1 MRRTYDWCVWTL
13 ALAAT
18 AAVAMA
24 QTPASLKGRVTD
36 PSDASVPAAT
46 VTVKAAGG
54 KEQRVSTDEQGLYE
68 IGGLLPGK
76 YSVRVAKR
84 GFTVYNFADVDVS
97 AARVLDVQLFIA
109 QEAQSVTVED
119 EKHSIGTDPN
129 QNAGALVL
137 REEELKSLS
146 DDPDQLAS
154 ELQALAGP
162 GAGPNGGQ
170 IYIDGFTG
178 GRLPPKSSIREVRI
192 NQNPYSAEFDRIGF
206 GRIEVLT
213 KPGTDKFRG
222 DAFFGFSDDALNSR
236 NPFSPNRAPFQ
247 SRMFGGR
254 ISGPVTKKSS
264 FGLDIEGRSVD
275 ENAIINATILDTNLQ
290 PQLFQQSVVTP
301 QLRLN
306 ISPRFD
312 YQLNEKNTLV
322 VRYHYSPIRS
332 DNRGVGEFALLS
344 RAYDARDTEHTLQL
358 TETAILSA
366 KAINET
372 RFQMQRSSM
381 RQYGDNT
388 LAAINVL
395 DAFNGGGAQV
405 GLTNQQ
411 QTRFELQ
418 NLTTYLQ
425 GRHSVKFGVRV
436 RSSYLDDESP
446 NNFGGTFTFAGGLAP
461 VLDGLAATSQMI
473 YITSLERYRR
483 TLLFQQMGYTAAQ
496 IRALGGGA
504 TQFTINGGNPLAEV
518 AQTDLGLFLTEDW
531 RVKPTLTLSAGLR
544 WEDQNNI
551 SNHNNFAP
559 RLGLAW
565 AIDGG
570 ANRQAKTVLRLGAG
584 MFYDR
589 VSDNLTLQ
597 ALRFNGANQVN
608 YIVPNPEFFPVIPD
622 LSTLASYQGIST
634 VRSLDGSL
642 RTPYLLQSS
651 AGVDR
656 QLPRNTTIGV
666 NYVFS
671 RGVHQLRARNINTP
685 LADGTLPYG
694 SIGNLYQYES
704 TGFSRQNQLMTNFS
718 TRFSSK
724 VSLFGFYVYG
734 HAKSDTDGVGS
745 FPANTYDLA
754 NEYGSS
760 GFDIRHRVVMGGAL
774 NAKYGI
780 SLNPF
785 LMLSSGAP
793 FNIITGRDINGDTM
807 FNDRPAFATDLN
819 APGVVQT
826 PWGGFQLNPGPN
838 DTIIPRNYGRGP
850 GQFTL
855 NMRVG
860 KTWSF
865 GSRGESGPAEMRPPG
880 GREGRG
886 PGGPGGMG
894 GPGGGG
900 PPPMMGGG
908 GRGGPGGGGPGGFF
922 GGNSGK
928 RYNLTLSLQ
937 ARNLL
942 NNVNLSTPNGNLS
955 SPLFGQSTQLAG
967 GFGPG
972 GGGGAAANR
981 RVELMLRFSF

>member
-1 MRRTYDWCVWTL
+1 MRRIHDRCLSML
-13 ALAAT
+13 ALLVVSAA
-18 AAVAMA
+18 AAA
-24 QTPASLKGRVTD
+24 QDLPAGLKGRITD
-36 PSDASVPAAT
+36 PSDASVPGASVAL
-46 VTVKAAGG
+46 KAADG
-54 KEQRVSTDEQGLYE
+54 KERRVVTDEQGLYE
-68 IGGLLPGK
+68 IKGLAPGI
-76 YSVRVAKR
+76 YSLRVAKR
-84 GFTVYNFADVDVS
+84 GFAVYI
-97 AARVLDVQLFIA
+97 AAAVELREVRAMDLQLALA
-109 QEAQSVTVED
+109 QQAQQVTVED

-129 QNAGALVL
+129 QNAGALIL
-137 REEELKSLS
+137 REEDLKSLS

-206 GRIEVLT
+206 GRIEILT
-213 KPGTDKFRG
+213 KPGTDRFRG
-222 DAFFGFSDDALNSR
+222 DAFLGFSDESLNSR
-236 NPFSPNRAPFQ
+236 NPFSPNRAPYQ

-264 FGLDIEGRSVD
+264 FGFDFEGRSVD
-275 ENAIINATILDTNLQ
+275 ENAIVNATVLDANLQ
-290 PQLFQQSVVTP
+290 PLAFQQPVVTP

-306 ISPRFD
+306 LSPRFD

-322 VRYHYSPIRS
+322 ARYHYSPIRN
-332 DNRGVGEFALLS
+332 DNRGVGEFSLLS
-344 RAYDARDTEHTLQL
+344 RAYDSRDTEHTFQL
-358 TETAILSA
+358 TETAILNA

-381 RQYGDNT
+381 RQYGDNS

-411 QTRFELQ
+411 QSRLELQ
-418 NLTTYLQ
+418 NLTTILH
-425 GRHSVKFGVRV
+425 GRHSIKFGLRL
-436 RSSYLDDESP
+436 RSSFLSDESP
-446 NNFGGTFTFAGGLAP
+446 NNFGGSFTFAGGLAP
-461 VLDGLAATSQMI
+461 VLDGLSPTGASA

-483 TLLFQQMGYTAAQ
+483 TLLFGQLGYTAAQ

-504 TQFTINGGNPLAEV
+504 TQFSINGGNPLAEV
-518 AQTDLGLFLTEDW
+518 SQTDIGLFLSEDW

-551 SNHNNFAP
+551 SSHNNFAP

-589 VSDNLTLQ
+589 VSDSLTLQ
-597 ALRFNGANQVN
+597 ALRFNGLNQVN
-608 YIVPNPEFFPVIPD
+608 YIVPNPDFFPSIPALAD
-622 LSTLASYQGIST
+622 LAAYQGIGA
-634 VRSLDGSL
+634 VRSLDGTL
-642 RTPYLLQSS
+642 RTPYLLQTSI
-651 AGVDR
+651 GVDR
-656 QLPRNTTIGV
+656 QLPRNTTIGF
-666 NYVFS
+666 NYVFG
-671 RGVHQLRARNINTP
+671 RGAHLLRARNINSP

-694 SIGNLYQYES
+694 TVGNLYQYES
-704 TGFSRQNQLMTNFS
+704 TGFSRQNQWMTNFS
-718 TRFSSK
+718 TRFSTK
-724 VSLFGFYVYG
+724 VSLFGFYAYG
-734 HAKSDTDGVGS
+734 RSKSDTDGVGS
-745 FPANTYDLA
+745 FPASTYDLA
-754 NEYGSS
+754 SEYGPS
-760 GFDIRHRVVMGGAL
+760 GFDIRHRLVVGGAL
-774 NAKYGI
+774 NARYGI
-780 SLNPF
+780 SFNPF
-785 LMLSSGAP
+785 LMVSSGAP
-793 FNIITGRDINGDTM
+793 FNITTGRDNNGDTM

-819 APGVVQT
+819 AAGVVQT
-826 PWGGFQLNPGPN
+826 QWGAFQLNPGP
-838 DTIIPRNYGRGP
+838 TGTLIPRNYGRGP
-850 GQFTL
+850 GSFTL
-855 NMRVG
+855 NMRMG
-860 KTWSF
+860 RTWSF
-865 GSRGESGPAEMRPPG
+865 GSRGESGPAEMGPPG

-886 PGGPGGMG
+886 PG

-908 GRGGPGGGGPGGFF
+908 GRGGPGGGGPGGGPGGFF
-922 GGNSGK
+922 GANSGK
-928 RYNLTLSLQ
+928 RYNLTLSIQ

-942 NNVNLSTPNGNLS
+942 NNVNLSAPNGNLS

-981 RVELMLRFSF
+981 RIELMLRFSF

>member
-1 MRRTYDWCVWTL
+1 MRRMYDWCVWTL
-13 ALAAT
+13 AVAMLAAM
-18 AAVAMA
+18 AAA
-24 QTPASLKGRVTD
+24 QSSVPALKGRVTD
-36 PSDASVPAAT
+36 PSDASVPGAT
-46 VTVKAAGG
+46 VVVKAADG
-54 KEQRVSTDEQGLYE
+54 KERRATTDEQGLYE
-68 IGGLLPGK
+68 ISGLPAGV
-76 YSVRVAKR
+76 YSVRVGKR
-84 GFTVYNFADVDVS
+84 GFAVYS
-97 AARVLDVQLFIA
+97 ATQVEVRGPRVLDLQLTIA
-109 QEAQSVTVED
+109 EQAQTVTVED
-119 EKHSIGTDPN
+119 DKHSVGTDPD

-206 GRIEVLT
+206 GRIEILT

-222 DAFFGFSDDALNSR
+222 DAFFGFSDESLNSR
-236 NPFSPNRAPFQ
+236 NPFSPTRAPFQ

-264 FGLDIEGRSVD
+264 FGLDVEGRSVD

-290 PQLFQQSVVTP
+290 PLAFRESVVTP

-312 YQLNEKNTLV
+312 YQLNDKNTLV
-322 VRYHYSPIRS
+322 ARYHYSPIRN
-332 DNRGVGEFALLS
+332 DNRGVGEFSLLS

-366 KAINET
+366 KSVNET

-381 RQYGDNT
+381 RQYGDNS

-395 DAFNGGGAQV
+395 DAFSGGGAQV

-411 QTRFELQ
+411 QTRLEVQ
-418 NLTTYLQ
+418 NLTTFLQ
-425 GRHSVKFGVRV
+425 GRHSVKFGVRL
-436 RSSYLDDESP
+436 RSSFLDDESP

-461 VLDGLAATSQMI
+461 VLDGLTPTGELAS
-473 YITSLERYRR
+473 ITSLERYRR

-504 TQFTINGGNPLAEV
+504 TQFTINGGNPLTDV
-518 AQTDLGLFLTEDW
+518 RQTDVGLFLTEDW
-531 RVKPTLTLSAGLR
+531 RVKPTLTLSAGVR

-597 ALRFNGANQVN
+597 ALRFNGLNQVN
-608 YIVPNPEFFPVIPD
+608 YIVPNPEFFPTIPD
-622 LSTLASYQGIST
+622 LSTLALYQGAST
-634 VRSLDGSL
+634 VRTLDQSL

-651 AGVDR
+651 VGVDR
-656 QLPRNTTIGV
+656 QLPRNTTIGF

-685 LADGTLPYG
+685 LADGTYPYG
-694 SIGNLYQYES
+694 SAGNLYQYES

-734 HAKSDTDGVGS
+734 HSRSDTDGVGS
-745 FPANTYDLA
+745 FPANTYNLA
-754 NEYGSS
+754 NEYGPSA
-760 GFDIRHRVVMGGAL
+760 FDIRHRFVLGGAV
-774 NAKYGI
+774 NVKYGI
-780 SLNPF
+780 SFNPF
-785 LMLSSGAP
+785 VMASSGAP
-793 FNIITGRDINGDTM
+793 FNIITGRDNNGDTM

-819 APGVVQT
+819 APGAAQT
-826 PWGGFQLNPGPN
+826 PWGAFLLNPGPN

-850 GQFTL
+850 GSFTL
-855 NMRVG
+855 NMRLG

-865 GSRGESGPAEMRPPG
+865 GSRGESGPSDGGPREG
-880 GREGRG
+880 GRGFGG
-886 PGGPGGMG
+886 PGGPG

-900 PPPMMGGG
+900 PPPMMRGG
-908 GRGGPGGGGPGGFF
+908 GRGGPGGFF
-922 GGNSGK
+922 NSNSGK
-928 RYNLTLSLQ
+928 RYNMTLSIQ

-942 NNVNLSTPNGNLS
+942 NNVNLAAPNGNLS

-972 GGGGAAANR
+972 GGGGSAANR
-981 RVELMLRFSF
+981 RIELMLRFSF

>member
-1 MRRTYDWCVWTL
+1 MRRMYDWCVWTL
-13 ALAAT
+13 A
-18 AAVAMA
+18 VAMLTAMAAA
-24 QTPASLKGRVTD
+24 QTGTPGLKGRVTD
-36 PSDASVPAAT
+36 PSDASVPGAT
-46 VTVKAAGG
+46 VVVKAADG
-54 KEQRVSTDEQGLYE
+54 KERRATTDEQGLYE
-68 IGGLLPGK
+68 ITGVPAGV

-84 GFTVYNFADVDVS
+84 GFAVYTASQVEVRGT
-97 AARVLDVQLFIA
+97 RVLDLQLTIA
-109 QEAQSVTVED
+109 EQAQTVTVED
-119 EKHSIGTDPN
+119 DKHSVGTDPD

-137 REEELKSLS
+137 REEDLKSLS

-206 GRIEVLT
+206 GRIEILT

-222 DAFFGFSDDALNSR
+222 DAFFGFSDESLNSR

-264 FGLDIEGRSVD
+264 FGLDVEGRSVD

-290 PQLFQQSVVTP
+290 PQAFRESVVTP

-312 YQLNEKNTLV
+312 YQLNDKNTLV
-322 VRYHYSPIRS
+322 ARYHYSPIRN
-332 DNRGVGEFALLS
+332 DNRGVGEFSLLS

-358 TETAILSA
+358 TETAVLSA
-366 KAINET
+366 KAVNET

-381 RQYGDNT
+381 RQYGDNS

-395 DAFNGGGAQV
+395 DAFSGGGAQV
-405 GLTNQQ
+405 GLTDQQ
-411 QTRFELQ
+411 QTRLELQ
-418 NLTTYLQ
+418 NLTTFLQ
-425 GRHSVKFGVRV
+425 GRHSVKFGVRL
-436 RSSYLDDESP
+436 RSSFLNDESP

-461 VLDGLAATSQMI
+461 VLDGLTSTGEMGA
-473 YITSLERYRR
+473 ITSLERYRR
-483 TLLFQQMGYTAAQ
+483 TLLFQQLGYTAAQ

-504 TQFTINGGNPLAEV
+504 TQFTINGGNPLADV
-518 AQTDLGLFLTEDW
+518 RQTDVGLFLTEDW
-531 RVKPTLTLSAGLR
+531 RVKPTLTLSAGVR

-570 ANRQAKTVLRLGAG
+570 AGRQAKTVLRLGAG

-597 ALRFNGANQVN
+597 ALRFNGLNQVN
-608 YIVPNPEFFPVIPD
+608 YVVPNPDFFPAIPD
-622 LSTLASYQGIST
+622 LSTLALYQGVST
-634 VRSLDGSL
+634 VRTMDQSL
-642 RTPYLLQSS
+642 RTPYLLQTSV
-651 AGVDR
+651 GVDR
-656 QLPRNTTIGV
+656 QLPRNTTIGF

-685 LADGTLPYG
+685 FADGTYPYG
-694 SIGNLYQYES
+694 SVGNLYQYES

-734 HAKSDTDGVGS
+734 HSKSDTDGVGS
-745 FPANTYDLA
+745 FPANTYDLT
-754 NEYGSS
+754 NEYGPSA
-760 GFDIRHRVVMGGAL
+760 FDIRHRFVLGGAL

-780 SLNPF
+780 SFNPF
-785 LMLSSGAP
+785 VMASSGAP
-793 FNIITGRDINGDTM
+793 FNIITGRDNNGDTM
-807 FNDRPAFATDLN
+807 FNDRPAFATDLS

-826 PWGGFQLNPGPN
+826 PWGAFLLNPGPN

-850 GQFTL
+850 GSFTL

-865 GSRGESGPAEMRPPG
+865 GSKGEAGPADRGPREGG
-880 GREGRG
+880 GRGFGG
-886 PGGPGGMG
+886 PGGPGG
-894 GPGGGG
+894 PGGGG
-900 PPPMMGGG
+900 PPMMGGG

-922 GGNSGK
+922 GSSSGK
-928 RYNLTLSLQ
+928 RYNMTLSIQ

-942 NNVNLSTPNGNLS
+942 NNVNLAAPNGNLS

-981 RVELMLRFSF
+981 RIELMLRFSF

>member
-1 MRRTYDWCVWTL
+1 MRRMYDWCVWTL
-13 ALAAT
+13 AVAMLAAM
-18 AAVAMA
+18 AAA
-24 QTPASLKGRVTD
+24 QSSVPALKGRVTD
-36 PSDASVPAAT
+36 PSDASVPGAT
-46 VTVKAAGG
+46 VVVKAADG
-54 KEQRVSTDEQGLYE
+54 KERRATTDEQGLYE
-68 IGGLLPGK
+68 IGGLPAGV
-76 YSVRVAKR
+76 YSVRVGKR
-84 GFTVYNFADVDVS
+84 GFAVYTAPQVEVRG
-97 AARVLDVQLFIA
+97 ARVLDLQLTIA
-109 QEAQSVTVED
+109 EQAQTVTVD
-119 EKHSIGTDPN
+119 DDKHSVGTDPD

-137 REEELKSLS
+137 REEDLKSLS

-206 GRIEVLT
+206 GRIEILT

-222 DAFFGFSDDALNSR
+222 DAFFGFSDESLNSR

-264 FGLDIEGRSVD
+264 FGLDVEGRSVD

-290 PQLFQQSVVTP
+290 AQSFRESVVTP

-312 YQLNEKNTLV
+312 YQLNDKNTLV
-322 VRYHYSPIRS
+322 ARYHYSPIRN
-332 DNRGVGEFALLS
+332 DNRGVGEFSLLS

-366 KAINET
+366 KSVNET
-372 RFQMQRSSM
+372 RFQMQRSSL
-381 RQYGDNT
+381 RQYGDNS

-395 DAFNGGGAQV
+395 DAFSGGGAQV

-411 QTRFELQ
+411 QTHLEVQ

-425 GRHSVKFGVRV
+425 GRHSVKFGVRL
-436 RSSYLDDESP
+436 RSSFLNDESP
-446 NNFGGTFTFAGGLAP
+446 NNFGGTFTFAGGFAP
-461 VLDGLAATSQMI
+461 VLDGMLPTGELGA
-473 YITSLERYRR
+473 ITSLERYRR
-483 TLLFQQMGYTAAQ
+483 TLLFQQLGYSPAQ

-504 TQFTINGGNPLAEV
+504 TQFTINGGNPLTDV
-518 AQTDLGLFLTEDW
+518 RQTDVGLFLTEDW
-531 RVKPTLTLSAGLR
+531 RVKPTLTLSAGVR

-551 SNHNNFAP
+551 ANHNNFAP

-597 ALRFNGANQVN
+597 ALRFNGLNQVN
-608 YIVPNPEFFPVIPD
+608 YIVPNPDFYPTIPD
-622 LSTLASYQGIST
+622 LTTLAMYQGVST
-634 VRSLDGSL
+634 VRTLDQSL

-651 AGVDR
+651 VGVDR
-656 QLPRNTTIGV
+656 QLPRNTTIGF

-685 LADGTLPYG
+685 LADGTYPYG
-694 SIGNLYQYES
+694 SVGNLYQYES

-734 HAKSDTDGVGS
+734 HSRSDTDGVGS
-745 FPANTYDLA
+745 FPANTYNLA
-754 NEYGSS
+754 NEYGPSA
-760 GFDIRHRVVMGGAL
+760 FDIRHRFVLGGAV
-774 NAKYGI
+774 NVKYGI
-780 SLNPF
+780 SFNPF
-785 LMLSSGAP
+785 VMASSGAP
-793 FNIITGRDINGDTM
+793 FNIITGRDNNGDTM

-819 APGVVQT
+819 APGVAQT
-826 PWGGFQLNPGPN
+826 PWGAFLLNPGPN

-850 GQFTL
+850 GSFTL
-855 NMRVG
+855 NMRLG

-865 GSRGESGPAEMRPPG
+865 GNKGESGPADGGPREG
-880 GREGRG
+880 GRGF
-886 PGGPGGMG
+886 GGPGGSR

-908 GRGGPGGGGPGGFF
+908 GRGGPGGFF
-922 GGNSGK
+922 NSNSGK
-928 RYNLTLSLQ
+928 RYNMTLSIQ

-942 NNVNLSTPNGNLS
+942 NNVNLAAPNGNLS

-972 GGGGAAANR
+972 GGGGSAANR
-981 RVELMLRFSF
+981 RIELMLRFSF